1 MKNKIKNEE
10 EILQERIK
18 KIVEKN
24 KKLEEENKNLKDEL
38 AEANNKVLEKD
49 RQRQLE
55 LAKLFVESYKI
66 NKMLKHIL
74 IIFLIVVGIAFVL
87 YGSYIYRHRSLF
99 YHFDSSG
106 EKFGCSTTFTKSSN
120 EYILVPCKLK
130 INNSNISYDDIKRV
144 ELKYDNQLI
153 VWYDGYKSDLLSE
166 SIDSNEMFSDKKVR
180 NIKKWQYEITYLN
193 NGMLKKDTMSL
204 ETDNK

>member
-49 RQRQLE
+49 RRRQLE

-66 NKMLKHIL
+66 NKTLKHIS
-74 IIFLIVVGIAFVL
+74 IIFLIVVGVACVL
-87 YGSYIYRHRSLF
+87 YGSYVYKHRSLF
-99 YHFDSSG
+99 YHFNSSS
-106 EKFGCSTTFTKSSN
+106 EKFECSTTFTKSSS
-120 EYILVPCKLK
+120 EYILAPCKLK
-130 INNSNISYDDIKRV
+130 INDSNISYNDIKKV

-153 VWYDGYKSDLLSE
+153 VGYDGYKSDLLSE

-180 NIKKWQYEITYLN
+180 NIKKWYYEITYILN
-193 NGMLKKDTMSL
+193 DKNRVESIKLS
-204 ETDNK
+204 

>member
-18 KIVEKN
+18 KVVEKN

-49 RQRQLE
+49 RRRQLE

-66 NKMLKHIL
+66 NKTLKHIS
-74 IIFLIVVGIAFVL
+74 IIFLIVVGVACVL
-87 YGSYIYRHRSLF
+87 YGSYVYKHRSLF
-99 YHFDSSG
+99 YHFNSSS
-106 EKFGCSTTFTKSSN
+106 EKFECSTTFTKSSS
-120 EYILVPCKLK
+120 EYILAPCKLK
-130 INNSNISYDDIKRV
+130 INDSNISYNDIKKV

-153 VWYDGYKSDLLSE
+153 VGYDGYKSDLLSE

-180 NIKKWQYEITYLN
+180 NIKKWYYEITYILN
-193 NGMLKKDTMSL
+193 DKNRVESIKLS
-204 ETDNK
+204 

>member
-49 RQRQLE
+49 RRRQLE

-66 NKMLKHIL
+66 NKTLKYIS
-74 IIFLIVVGIAFVL
+74 IIFLIVVGVACVL
-87 YGSYIYRHRSLF
+87 YGSYVYKHRSLF
-99 YHFDSSG
+99 YHFNSSS
-106 EKFGCSTTFTKSSN
+106 EKFECSTTFTKSSS
-120 EYILVPCKLK
+120 EYILAPCKLK
-130 INNSNISYDDIKRV
+130 INDSNISYNDIKKV

-153 VWYDGYKSDLLSE
+153 VGYDGYKSDLLSE

-180 NIKKWQYEITYLN
+180 NIKKWYYEITYILN
-193 NGMLKKDTMSL
+193 DKNRVESIKLS
-204 ETDNK
+204 

>member
-49 RQRQLE
+49 RRRQLE

-74 IIFLIVVGIAFVL
+74 IIFLIVVGVACVL
-87 YGSYIYRHRSLF
+87 YGSYVYKHRSLF
-99 YHFDSSG
+99 YHFNSSS
-106 EKFGCSTTFTKSSN
+106 EKFECSTTFTKSSS
-120 EYILVPCKLK
+120 EYILAPCKLK
-130 INNSNISYDDIKRV
+130 INDSNISYNDIKKV

-153 VWYDGYKSDLLSE
+153 VGYDGYKSDLLSE

-180 NIKKWQYEITYLN
+180 NIKKWYYEITYILN
-193 NGMLKKDTMSL
+193 DKNRVESIKLS
-204 ETDNK
+204 